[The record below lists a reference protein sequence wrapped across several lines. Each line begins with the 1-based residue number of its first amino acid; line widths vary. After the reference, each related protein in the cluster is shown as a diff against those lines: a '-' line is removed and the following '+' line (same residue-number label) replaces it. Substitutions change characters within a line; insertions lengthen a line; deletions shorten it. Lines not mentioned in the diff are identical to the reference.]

1 MTTPRKAYIRPFVTR
16 LEYTT
21 DVRVSQVGGC
31 KLESSD
37 TGPVVQGCTDTDA
50 PPGPCND
57 PVS

>member
-1 MTTPRKAYIRPFVTR
+1 MPTPRKEYIRPFVTR

-37 TGPVVQGCTDTDA
+37 TGPVVQGCLDTDA